1 MYFLALAADYD
12 GTIANHGFVDESTAG
27 ALRQLKETGRRLV
40 LVTGRELAD
49 LRHTFAEITIFDR
62 VVAENG
68 AVKDYSSWF
77 RHVINDGDL
86 ASEVTK
92 IEADLCLGSQES
104 RKRVRQAVCRRY
116 AVPEGAT

>member
-1 MYFLALAADYD
+1 MNTVNLRAPNLMR
-12 GTIANHGFVDESTAG
+12 FV
-27 ALRQLKETGRRLV
+27 
-40 LVTGRELAD
+40 ELAYKVD
-49 LRHTFAEITIFDR
+49 DPTWEHHLRA
-62 VVAENG
+62 
-68 AVKDYSSWF
+68 KDYSSWF

-92 IEADLCLGSQES
+92 IEADLCLDSQES